1 MIHCS
6 CKNINYSCLTK
17 EIRANS
23 WRGDEDGRNEW
34 LRFCPC
40 VMYAVGDIQGINNRL
55 GPQWLQNTTSPPWGN
70 QPITALRCL
79 WLTVS
84 QSGPFVHLTERP
96 QTLLSLALS
105 LSLSV
110 RPHCQSDAG
119 LTSWSQDQTEKETGK
134 SLWSVKLGTHA
145 NPRAYTQA
153 NTLTHSKTHSQSS
166 PLFFDTCR
174 LHWGGGAE
182 EKGFNQQF
190 YCLHSNGCT
199 LSLPPPSWHPY
210 IHHPHPR
217 V

>member
-1 MIHCS
+1 
-6 CKNINYSCLTK
+6 
-17 EIRANS
+17 
-23 WRGDEDGRNEW
+23 
-34 LRFCPC
+34 
-40 VMYAVGDIQGINNRL
+40 MYAVGDIQGINNRL

-153 NTLTHSKTHSQSS
+153 NTLTHSKTHRQSS

-190 YCLHSNGCT
+190 YWVL
-199 LSLPPPSWHPY
+199 LSAFKWMRSFSPSTFLTS
-210 IHHPHPR
+210 IHTSPSSQSLMSLEREKSHQLKCFCKSILVIRPSLSILYQIS
-217 V
+217 